1 MRVLLLFGLGFFII
15 TFKICVNFNDVFS
28 RFFFLPC
35 FYGIKEDMQRRH
47 ILHIKKTVDS
57 DPWSV
62 TDSLWYFTEELRAV
76 IFAAGRG
83 PCLL

>member
-1 MRVLLLFGLGFFII
+1 
-15 TFKICVNFNDVFS
+15 
-28 RFFFLPC
+28 
-35 FYGIKEDMQRRH
+35 MQRRH

-62 TDSLWYFTEELRAV
+62 TDFLWHFIEELRTV